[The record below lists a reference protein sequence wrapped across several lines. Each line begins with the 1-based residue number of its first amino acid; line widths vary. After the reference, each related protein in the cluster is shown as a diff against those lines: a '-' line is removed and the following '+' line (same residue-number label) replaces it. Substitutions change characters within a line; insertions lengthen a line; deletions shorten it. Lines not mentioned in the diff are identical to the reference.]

1 MFQRT
6 IVCAGAA
13 AAVLL
18 LSGAAFPGGVT
29 TSINE
34 LVEFNESTGELWAYP
49 KGQPM
54 AIYRHTRDTRHLLA
68 DLSRFTPPDPCFP
81 LAVAWNRTVRYDER
95 HHVQSTFLFEAI
107 LSLQSRFQCNATVTS
122 TDIATSSP
130 PPIVQILPTAQ

>member
-6 IVCAGAA
+6 IVCAGVT

-18 LSGAAFPGGVT
+18 LSGAAFSGGVT

-34 LVEFNESTGELWAYP
+34 LVEFNESTSELWAYP
-49 KGQPM
+49 KGHPM
-54 AIYRHTRDTRHLLA
+54 AIYRHTPETRHLLA

-81 LAVAWNRTVRYDER
+81 LAVAWNRTVNYDER

-107 LSLQSRFQCNATVTS
+107 LGLQSRFQCNATVTS
-122 TDIATSSP
+122 TDNTTAP
-130 PPIVQILPTAQ
+130 QPIVQIMPIAQ